1 MTLTPKQLADAMV
14 NAMEDLKADN
24 VQVLDVRKLTSMCD
38 YMVIG
43 SGRSNRQVSAI
54 ADKAVEEAKKLG
66 IRPLGTEG
74 NAGGEWV
81 LVDLGDV
88 VVHAMHPLTR
98 AFYALEK
105 LWGDPELGRQSTT
118 A

>member
-74 NAGGEWV
+74 
-81 LVDLGDV
+81 DV